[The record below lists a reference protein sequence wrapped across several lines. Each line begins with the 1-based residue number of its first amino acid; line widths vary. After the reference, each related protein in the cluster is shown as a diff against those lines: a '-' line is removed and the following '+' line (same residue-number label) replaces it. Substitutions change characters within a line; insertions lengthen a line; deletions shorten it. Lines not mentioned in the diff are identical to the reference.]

1 MSRFLWLL
9 LLPAVWLLAPA
20 PAEAQWRPGPPP
32 GWRYRA
38 RDDISGRYL
47 SQGGAWCSVRRE
59 GDSYIFVN
67 DQGSWARFVFTGRN
81 RLEQVEG
88 QWDPS
93 VVCAVTSDRRGRIVL
108 WFDSPNAPPGYW
120 TSVY

>member
-1 MSRFLWLL
+1 VYRFLWLL
-9 LLPAVWLLAPA
+9 PAVLLLAPA
-20 PAEAQWRPGPPP
+20 PAEAQWRPGPTP

-47 SQGGAWCSVRRE
+47 SQGGAWCSVRRA
-59 GDSYIFVN
+59 GDSYLFTN
-67 DQGSWARFVFTGRN
+67 EQGSWARFVFNGPD

-93 VVCAVTSDRRGRIVL
+93 VVCSVTSDRRGRTVL
-108 WFDSPNAPPGYW
+108 RFDSPNAPSGFW
-120 TSVY
+120 TAAD